1 MRTRA
6 PGTVTSPEFALGPA
20 AHHSPGVHAALSVL
34 EALIVAESLSLSE
47 LATQLG
53 IPKSSLLRVCSV
65 LTHRGWV
72 TRARDGRYSLGV
84 RAIGLSAHAT
94 EYPLVRAFRAVAP
107 ELLTRHNET
116 VCLAVL
122 DGDESTFIALEETS
136 HPVRLVT
143 NIGDRTAAFA
153 SPSGQV
159 ILADRAR
166 QVVAAEY
173 AGRSLV
179 TPTGRR
185 GAPRDPRGGA
195 PQRMGGEP
203 RRDRPR
209 PLLHRRPDP
218 ERRQRR
224 PGRPHHVRAHGQD
237 EHAPPGADPERPGR
251 RRPTALGRR
260 RLAAGLER
268 HPRRA
273 QPRPRR
279 PLPAAGREL
288 KGGSSTPGTCGRC
301 SGGEPV
307 AGAALERDPATTML
321 GEARGPRT

>member
-185 GAPRDPRGGA
+185 LRGVEELLEILEGV
-195 PQRMGGEP
+195 
-203 RRDRPR
+203 RRNGWA
-209 PLLHRRPDP
+209 
-218 ERRQRR
+218 ENN
-224 PGRPHHVRAHGQD
+224 D
-237 EHAPPGADPERPGR
+237 E
-251 RRPTALGRR
+251 TALGLYTIAVPIRNAASGVLAALTMCVPTARMNTPRREQILSDLADAGR
-260 RLAAGLER
+260 RLSEGVAWLPAWNATRAEPSRVRAAR
-268 HPRRA
+268 S
-273 QPRPRR
+273 
-279 PLPAAGREL
+279 PLP
-288 KGGSSTPGTCGRC
+288 
-301 SGGEPV
+301 GES
-307 AGAALERDPATTML
+307 
-321 GEARGPRT
+321 